1 VNTIKHYG
9 NTVCALTGFDV
20 LVYVKLSWHLKQCH
34 ISIKNVIVERMTVVI
49 NMHKPHFIFMTCHV
63 MIIKVWCQSYAHPL
77 CCVINMCL
85 KQVYIIVKDTYKV
98 WPALD

>member
-49 NMHKPHFIFMTCHV
+49 NMHKHVSCHDYKGV
-63 MIIKVWCQSYAHPL
+63 MSVLCTPL
-77 CCVINMCL
+77 VLCYQHVFKASIHHS
-85 KQVYIIVKDTYKV
+85 
-98 WPALD
+98 